1 MDPLGMGSCRSSSC
15 VSRVESKRGKV
26 CAVGL
31 EARWSKGSDYAFL
44 SLSVKQRNTSGIG
57 SSLVREVGCVDA
69 TSGGGG
75 GLGGG
80 VGGLLLGGGGF
91 CFQHFRVATCPKM
104 NSCF

>member
-1 MDPLGMGSCRSSSC
+1 MGSCRSSSC

-69 TSGGGG
+69 TSGGG
-75 GLGGG
+75 LVRG
-80 VGGLLLGGGGF
+80 VAGVRLEGGGF
-91 CFQHFRVATCPKM
+91 CFQCFRVATCPKM